1 MFADTIYRGGP
12 IVTMDPKRMQVEAIA
27 VRDGRIAALGNL
39 SELAPLTGPHTR
51 MVDLAGRT
59 LMTGFVEAHG
69 HPLLSA
75 LCWGDPVVD
84 IRAVHTPTYEAA
96 LAKIRRRVAKA
107 KPGEFLWF
115 LGLDP
120 QLHEGAEEPSKA
132 LLDEI
137 APNNPVAVQTSNI
150 HAIYLNSMALKT
162 LSITRDTPVVPGG
175 HVVAD
180 KNGKPWRFEE
190 RSREYVIESFY
201 AICGEQRSLSS
212 LSDWLWK
219 FSKAGYTTSSE
230 MGLTPMT
237 SVFYKKTIE
246 REKMP
251 IRVFAYQRAV
261 PEGTDTISFEGG
273 NDRFKMVG
281 IKLWGDGSVLLGN
294 VWVSRPYLNNEMTL
308 TRMGLPRD
316 NTGSMNYTPEQLR
329 KIIGAYAERGHQIS
343 VHTHGDRTIEAVLD
357 IYEEVLARYPEARRP
372 FRLEHCGTLREDQI
386 DRANRLGVVCSFFLP
401 YLYYWGEALRDSLLG
416 PEVAAG
422 FVPAGSA
429 VRKGM
434 RASLHCDPP
443 MTWPHALLCLYLAT
457 TRKSQAGNA
466 IGPDQRM
473 DIDAAL
479 RAVTIDAAYQLR
491 MDDRIGSLEVG
502 KYADFTLLGR
512 NPREVDPDDL
522 LSIKLL
528 GTIVEGE
535 AVWEQQADAA
545 SSGMDL
551 IKLA

>member
-1 MFADTIYRGGP
+1 
-12 IVTMDPKRMQVEAIA
+12 MDPKRMQVEAVA
-27 VRDGRIAALGNL
+27 TRGGRIVALGDL
-39 SELAPLTGPHTR
+39 SELTSLSGRDTR
-51 MVDLAGRT
+51 VVDLAGRT

-84 IRAVHTPTYEAA
+84 IRAVHTPTYDAA

-120 QLHEGAEEPSKA
+120 QLHEGALEPSKA
-132 LLDEI
+132 DLDKL
-137 APNNPVAVQTSNI
+137 APDNPLAVQTSNI
-150 HAIYLNSMALKT
+150 HAIYLNTKALQALK
-162 LSITRDTPVVPGG
+162 IDRNTPVVPGG
-175 HVVAD
+175 HVEKD
-180 KNGKPWRFEE
+180 ENGEPWRFQE

-212 LSDWLWK
+212 LNDWLWK

-251 IRVFAYQRAV
+251 VRVFAFQRAV
-261 PEGTDTISFEGG
+261 PEGVDTIPFEGG
-273 NDRFKMVG
+273 DDRFKMIG

-316 NTGSMNYTPEQLR
+316 NTGSMNFTPEQLQS
-329 KIIGAYAERGHQIS
+329 IISAYAERGHQLS
-343 VHTHGDRTIEAVLD
+343 VHTHGDRTIDAVLD
-357 IYEEVLARYPEARRP
+357 VYEDVLARFPNAKRP

-386 DRANRLGVVCSFFLP
+386 DRANRIGVVCSFFLP
-401 YLYYWGEALRDSLLG
+401 YLYYWGDALRDSLLG
-416 PEVAAG
+416 PEVASG

-429 VRKGM
+429 IRKGM

-457 TRKSQAGNA
+457 TRKSQSGSV
-466 IGPDQRM
+466 IGAAQRV
-473 DIDAAL
+473 DIDSAL

-502 KYADFTLLGR
+502 KYADFVLLDR
-512 NPREVDPDDL
+512 NPREVPPDDL

-528 GTIVEGE
+528 GTIVEDE
-535 AVWEQQADAA
+535 VVWEQPADTAM
-545 SSGMDL
+545 SGADL
-551 IKLA
+551 IKQA